1 MISAHVVE
9 LASEYL
15 AQPVSTGNGSTLV
28 ELLGYVDSRDKSIPN
43 AEEINAA
50 LARHPDI
57 MVSRSAGLVSF
68 SQSGTSNTITEADL
82 RVAYELYT
90 AKFTALL
97 RQGE

>member
-15 AQPVSTGNGSTLV
+15 ALPVSTGNGSTLV

-43 AEEINAA
+43 ADEINAA
-50 LARHPDI
+50 LERHSGI

-68 SQSGTSNTITEADL
+68 SQSGTSGAITEADL
-82 RVAYELYT
+82 RIAYEHYM
-90 AKFTALL
+90 AKFAALL